1 MMSIFSEEEVLKVL
15 NIYNPWWKIGELPKD
30 YIQKMKRLAFYDV
43 KDILMKSDI
52 RRFVV
57 LSGARRVGKTT
68 ILYQLIDELLNHGV
82 NEKNIVYMSLDN
94 PILKFGS
101 LDKILEIY
109 VQNISPKE
117 EIYIFLDE
125 IENSKQWHR

>member
-68 ILYQLIDELLNHGV
+68 ILYQLIDELLV
-82 NEKNIVYMSLDN
+82 FDML
-94 PILKFGS
+94 ILF
-101 LDKILEIY
+101 
-109 VQNISPKE
+109 
-117 EIYIFLDE
+117 
-125 IENSKQWHR
+125 